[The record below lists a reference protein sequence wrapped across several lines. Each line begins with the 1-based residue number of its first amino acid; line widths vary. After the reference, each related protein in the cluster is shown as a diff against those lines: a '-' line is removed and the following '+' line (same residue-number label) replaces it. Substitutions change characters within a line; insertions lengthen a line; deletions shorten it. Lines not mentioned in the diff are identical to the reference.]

1 MNTEKINIF
10 IENKLSP
17 IMAKISSNRYI
28 NAVNAGFGAV
38 SPLILIGSFFIII
51 FNLPL
56 ANENS
61 FLYIKAYHNFVTSF
75 YKYYIQIFNASIG
88 IISLFLSYSIAYSL
102 AGHYKLDSQTNAF
115 LSVYSFVLLSAKS
128 LLITI
133 SSSASNI
140 LYLKESSTI
149 NVIDASYLNAKGVL
163 IAILCSIISVE
174 VYRFIIEKK
183 INIKFPQS
191 VPPAIAKS
199 IEPIIPF
206 IVMSVV
212 CQAANII
219 TEHYINNSVSN
230 IIFNFMKYFY
240 NFADSLILIILIL
253 LLVHILW
260 FCGSIHGSNVASS
273 IINPIVLINLTINQN
288 ALINGE
294 NLTRIFAGEFM
305 NSFVYLGGAGAT
317 LGLCISMLMS
327 KNEELKSIGKMSI
340 VPALFNI
347 NEPILFGTPIIMNN
361 TFFIPFIITPIV
373 NASITYCL
381 FKFEFLSKIIAA
393 VPWTTPSILGSFI
406 STNFCIK
413 APLLI
418 IGLIIIDY
426 LIYKPFFIIHKK
438 KIESKN

>member
-17 IMAKISSNRYI
+17 IMTKISSNRYI
-28 NAVNAGFGAV
+28 NAINAGFNAV

-61 FLYIKAYHNFVTSF
+61 FLYIKGYHNFITIF
-75 YKYYIQIFNASIG
+75 HKYYIQIFNASIG

-102 AGHYKLDSQTNAF
+102 AGHYKLDNQTSAF
-115 LSVYSFVLLSAKS
+115 LSVYSFILLSAKS

-140 LYLKESSTI
+140 LYLKESGTI

-199 IEPIIPF
+199 IE
-206 IVMSVV
+206 
-212 CQAANII
+212 ANII

-273 IINPIVLINLTINQN
+273 VINPIVLINLTINQN

-294 NLTRIFAGEFM
+294 NLSRIFAGEFM
-305 NSFVYLGGAGAT
+305 NSFVYIGGAGAT

-340 VPALFNI
+340 VPGLFNI
-347 NEPILFGTPIIMNN
+347 NEPILFGTPIIMNS
-361 TFFIPFIITPIV
+361 TFFIPFIITPII
-373 NASITYCL
+373 NASVTYYL
-381 FKFEFLSKIIAA
+381 FKFDFLYKIIAA

-406 STNFCIK
+406 STNFCIT

-438 KIESKN
+438 KLESKN

>member
-1 MNTEKINIF
+1 M
-10 IENKLSP
+10 
-17 IMAKISSNRYI
+17 
-28 NAVNAGFGAV
+28 
-38 SPLILIGSFFIII
+38 
-51 FNLPL
+51 
-56 ANENS
+56 
-61 FLYIKAYHNFVTSF
+61 
-75 YKYYIQIFNASIG
+75 
-88 IISLFLSYSIAYSL
+88 
-102 AGHYKLDSQTNAF
+102 
-115 LSVYSFVLLSAKS
+115 
-128 LLITI
+128 
-133 SSSASNI
+133 
-140 LYLKESSTI
+140 
-149 NVIDASYLNAKGVL
+149 NAKGVL

-206 IVMSVV
+206 IVMSVL
-212 CQAANII
+212 CQAVNII

-253 LLVHILW
+253 LLVHMLW

-373 NASITYCL
+373 NASITYYL

-426 LIYKPFFIIHKK
+426 LIYQPFFIIHKK
-438 KIESKN
+438 KIESKK